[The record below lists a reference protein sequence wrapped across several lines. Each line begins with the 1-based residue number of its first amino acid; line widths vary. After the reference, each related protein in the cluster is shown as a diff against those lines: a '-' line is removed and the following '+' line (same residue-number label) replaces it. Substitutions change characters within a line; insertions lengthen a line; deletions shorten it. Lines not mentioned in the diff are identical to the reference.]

1 MSYDFTSKVSRKG
14 QGSSKWEQM
23 YGWNPNT
30 KEGVVPLSVADME
43 FKMMPEVIEGLKKF
57 LDVAILGYTKL
68 PPGFVSAVMSW
79 TERRYGYKIKKE
91 WLVATPGVVNA
102 FYAAVNAFTEPGDG
116 VIVMRPIYYPMS
128 AAIDRNKRTLVNCP
142 LIETDGY
149 YTIDFDKFDEL
160 SADPNVKML
169 IFCSPHNPVGRVWTK
184 EELEKLAA
192 IAVKNNLVVVSDEIH
207 CDLIMP
213 GNKHTVM
220 ATIGKDIEDRLITC
234 FAPSKTF
241 NLAGLATSAII
252 IANDKMR
259 DKYNDTL
266 LTMRSASVNILGYKA
281 CEIAYTEGEKWLD
294 ELIAVLDA
302 NQKLV
307 KKYFEDNFPKLKAP
321 LIEGTYLQWLDF
333 RALGLSDEALEEFMH
348 MDAEFFTDE
357 GYVFGPEGS
366 GFERVNLAAP
376 TEVIKEAIER
386 LGASLK
392 KIYK

>member
-1 MSYDFTSKVSRKG
+1 
-14 QGSSKWEQM
+14 M